1 MSLRKIFALI
11 TMILLV
17 LLIVN
22 MFLPFL
28 EAGRESISFWD
39 YLDQNGAQVGCFL
52 VLGEL
57 IFGIVICI
65 LTICNVLK
73 DYKYSLFSIGY
84 IMTYSVVLF
93 SSLGDYQRE
102 YLSISFYLG
111 ILCSFVA
118 MILVFVGNALS
129 NEKKQNNTM
138 MYGQNYGSLPVAGYD
153 PNTGAPIYAKP
164 AGFDP
169 NTGAPIYR

>member
-39 YLDQNGAQVGCFL
+39 YLDQMDSGICNFL

-57 IFGIVICI
+57 IFGVVICI
-65 LTICNVLK
+65 LMICNVLK
-73 DYKYSLFSIGY
+73 DYKYSLFSVGFILTFN
-84 IMTYSVVLF
+84 ILLL
-93 SSLGDYQRE
+93 SSMGEYQRE
-102 YLSISFYLG
+102 YLSISFYLS
-111 ILCSFVA
+111 IICSLVT

>member
-11 TMILLV
+11 TMIILV
-17 LLIVN
+17 LLIIN
-22 MFLPFL
+22 MFLPML

-39 YLDQNGAQVGCFL
+39 YLDQSGAEVGNFF

-57 IFGIVICI
+57 VFGVVICI
-65 LTICNVLK
+65 LMICNVLK
-73 DYKYSLFSIGY
+73 DYKYSLFSVGY

-93 SSLGDYQRE
+93 SSISEYERE
-102 YLSISFYLG
+102 YLSIGFYLG
-111 ILCSFVA
+111 IIGSFVA